1 MLKFVLQHL
10 NTAKFNWRLMK
21 VIMTECHF
29 FDPETN
35 YASFDNGDDKSAVIS
50 TLRKVMPDA
59 V

>member
-1 MLKFVLQHL
+1 
-10 NTAKFNWRLMK
+10 MK

-35 YASFDNGDDKSAVIS
+35 YASFDNGEDKSAVIS